1 MSTDNQTRKDE
12 IRYHTSDFDRAV
24 GKYLASPV
32 KKEWEEELTDASTG
46 EMITIHRTEIIA
58 ERGKAVTPELAAS
71 FKFYAAAGDIS
82 EIEVS
87 NQRRVAQSVTPSWL
101 RPFRVNATIGR
112 KKYSFLLQAQTPAK
126 AIEVATDYIELTFTA
141 DFGITAVKRLD
152 DVIIL
157 SDTFISIEEAATIA
171 QAQAAEG
178 AEGEDPATRADVKYY
193 KVEAELTIKSDAK
206 DEKDKLTDTF
216 IVRTKD
222 VDTAKPV
229 IRAWI
234 EAHLRRESEK
244 DGEERELIEMAIQA
258 AAPFSCNAI
267 ISREFCE
274 AYKEVE
280 K

>member
-1 MSTDNQTRKDE
+1 MTENQTRKDE
-12 IRYHTSDFDRAV
+12 IRYRTEDFDRAV

-32 KKEWEEELTDASTG
+32 RKEWEEEMADASTG
-46 EMITIHRTEIIA
+46 EMITILRSELIA

-71 FKFYAAAGDIS
+71 FKFYAAVGDIT

-87 NQRRVAQSVTPSWL
+87 NQRRIARSVTPSWL
-101 RPFRVNATIGR
+101 RPFRVNAQIGH

-126 AIEVATDYIELTFTA
+126 AIEVATDYIELTFTD

-157 SDTFISIEEAATIA
+157 SDTFISVEEAATIA

-178 AEGEDPATRADVKYY
+178 AEGEDPASRADVKYY

-206 DEKDKLTDTF
+206 DEKDKLTYTF
-216 IVRTKD
+216 IVRAKD

>member
-1 MSTDNQTRKDE
+1 MTENQTRKDE
-12 IRYHTSDFDRAV
+12 IRYRTEDFDRAV

-32 KKEWEEELTDASTG
+32 RKEWEEEMADASTG
-46 EMITIHRTEIIA
+46 EMITIPRSELIA

-71 FKFYAAAGDIS
+71 FKFYAAVGDIT

-87 NQRRVAQSVTPSWL
+87 NQRRIARSVTPSWL
-101 RPFRVNATIGR
+101 RPFRVNAQIGR

-126 AIEVATDYIELTFTA
+126 AIEVATDYIELTFTD

-157 SDTFISIEEAATIA
+157 SDTFISVEEAATIA

-178 AEGEDPATRADVKYY
+178 AEGEDPASRADVKYY